1 MLTQAKAMF
10 LYEVD
15 NTLLDN
21 ARFATD
27 LTARLDDDFGIGGPD
42 LGKALATRTAAGIG
56 SSNELEL
63 RHDASTNTLIRRYHR
78 LRSPGA

>member
-21 ARFATD
+21 ARFA
-27 LTARLDDDFGIGGPD
+27 AE
-42 LGKALATRTAAGIG
+42 IG

-63 RHDASTNTLIRRYHR
+63 RHDGSTNTLIHPYHR
-78 LRSPGA
+78 LWSPGA